1 MSALVLPDYD
11 GGSLVNLVAELE
23 HRLTG
28 TAAAPRLR
36 PETARRIPEAAT
48 YVLVVFDGLG
58 ADQLA
63 HAAAR
68 GMAADLAARLD
79 APFPTTTT
87 VSLASIASGVPPAQ
101 HGLVGYQMWM
111 PELEVVV
118 NTIKWTT
125 LWGEP
130 LDYDTTP
137 FLPSPNT
144 WERLRSGGAEPVTVQ
159 PRGFEGSPL
168 SRLLYRG
175 CRFEGIATVAEMI
188 DATVELAAVPS
199 RLILTYVP
207 QVDFAA
213 HVYGQ
218 AAPEYA
224 EALAIAD
231 RVWTAL
237 AARVPSRATLIGT
250 ADHGHVDFPKQRQ
263 FKIPRPEHEGRIFSG
278 DGRAMYVNGEGRSLA
293 AQLPAEWHPRHELV
307 TWWGPG
313 PLHPPLDA
321 RVADGVLLADDG
333 WLLLHRHSDDRMVG
347 NHGGFTDPE
356 RRIPLLVSAG
366 GSGHS
371 ESDPAEARRAE
382 SP

>member
-1 MSALVLPDYD
+1 MALPDYE

-23 HRLTG
+23 RRLTG
-28 TAAAPRLR
+28 RSAAPLR
-36 PETARRIPEAAT
+36 PDLASKIPDADT
-48 YVLVVFDGLG
+48 YVVILFDGLG
-58 ADQLA
+58 AHQLA
-63 HAAAR
+63 HRAAT

-87 VSLASIASGVPPAQ
+87 VSLASIASGAPPAQ
-101 HGLVGYQMWM
+101 HGLIGYQMWM

-130 LDYDTTP
+130 LDYDTSP
-137 FLPSPNT
+137 FLPAPNT
-144 WERLRSGGAEPVTVQ
+144 WERLRDGGSEPVTVQ
-159 PRGFEGSPL
+159 PRGFDGSPL
-168 SRLLYRG
+168 TRLLYRG
-175 CRFEGIATVAEMI
+175 CRFEGISTIAELI
-188 DATVELAAVPS
+188 DATVELAAAPS

-218 AAPEYA
+218 ASGEYA

-237 AARVPSRATLIGT
+237 AARIPTGATLIGT
-250 ADHGHVDFPKQRQ
+250 ADHGHVDFPKHRQ
-263 FKIPRPEHEGRIFSG
+263 FKIPRPDHEDRIFSG

-293 AQLPAEWHPRHELV
+293 AQLPAMWYPRDELA

-313 PLHPPLDA
+313 PAHPALEA
-321 RVADGVLLADDG
+321 RAPDGVLLADEG
-333 WLLLHRHSDDRMVG
+333 WLLLHRHSDVRMVG
-347 NHGGFTDPE
+347 NHGGLTEPE
-356 RRIPLLVSAG
+356 RKIPLLVVDR
-366 GSGHS
+366 H
-371 ESDPAEARRAE
+371 PT
-382 SP
+382 